1 MYERSHHAPFGPD
14 RIRILRDDGDCPEL
28 PIVERGGRAW
38 AVVWPGVGAYLRS
51 MHRISLLP
59 GGRTVTLEHPA
70 EAAYYVMSGEGAAGS
85 ADAGHRPLPVGTM
98 AHISPGTPYSL
109 EAGEQGA
116 EIVGGPCPADPSM
129 YTHLGTFERVEV
141 ENRPDRRAPGGIR
154 SFHRDRP
161 TAIVPMI
168 ARDARLVVW
177 PGVEAYTANMNYVD
191 MQPGERNIE
200 HVHVESEDTI
210 YVLDGKGS
218 IDDLTNGLR
227 LEFEAG
233 EAIHVPVG
241 VWHAVSGDRD
251 DHIESVGGPCPADWN
266 MLRVAGLVPDDPTQ
280 E

>member
-1 MYERSHHAPFGPD
+1 MGSEPD
-14 RIRILRDDGDCPEL
+14 RIRILRDDENCPEL

-59 GGRTVTLEHPA
+59 GGRTVVMEHPT
-70 EAAYYVMSGEGAAGS
+70 EAVYYVMSGTGAVAGPDGDRRALS
-85 ADAGHRPLPVGTM
+85 TGAM
-98 AHISPGTPYSL
+98 AHVSPGTAYLL
-109 EAGEQGA
+109 ESGENGA
-116 EIVGGPCPADPSM
+116 EIVGGPCPADPSL
-129 YTHLGTFERVEV
+129 YAHLGTFDTVEL
-141 ENRPDRRAPGGIR
+141 ESRPDRQPPGGIHL
-154 SFHRDRP
+154 FHRDLP

-177 PGVEAYTANMNYVD
+177 PGVAAYTANMNYVD

-210 YVLDGKGS
+210 YILDGKGS
-218 IDDLTNGLR
+218 IDDITNGMR

-233 EAIHVPVG
+233 AAIHVPVG
-241 VWHAVSGDRD
+241 VWHAVSGDRN

-266 MLRVAGLVPDDPTQ
+266 MLRVAGLVPDDTTEEQ
-280 E
+280 

>member
-1 MYERSHHAPFGPD
+1 
-14 RIRILRDDGDCPEL
+14 
-28 PIVERGGRAW
+28 
-38 AVVWPGVGAYLRS
+38 
-51 MHRISLLP
+51 
-59 GGRTVTLEHPA
+59 
-70 EAAYYVMSGEGAAGS
+70 MSGDARVGSGNIDRQELSAGS
-85 ADAGHRPLPVGTM
+85 VV
-98 AHISPGTPYSL
+98 HISPATSYVF
-109 EAGEQGA
+109 EAGDNGT
-116 EIVGGPCPADPSM
+116 EIVGGPCPADPSL
-129 YTHLGTFERVEV
+129 YDHLGTFETVEL
-141 ENRPDRRAPGGIR
+141 ESRPDRQAPGGIR
-154 SFHRDRP
+154 LFHRDRP

-218 IDDLTNGLR
+218 IDDITNGLR

-233 EAIHVPVG
+233 EVIHVPVG
-241 VWHAVSGDRD
+241 VWHAVSGDRH

-266 MLRVAGLVPDDPTQ
+266 MLRVAGLIPDAPDK

>member
-1 MYERSHHAPFGPD
+1 MVAEPD
-14 RIRILRDDGDCPEL
+14 RICILPDDENCPEL
-28 PIVERGGRAW
+28 PIVEQGGRAW

-51 MHRISLLP
+51 MHRISLDP
-59 GGRTVTLEHPA
+59 GGRTVQLEHPT
-70 EAAYYVMSGEGAAGS
+70 EAVYYVMAGKATVDGGDTHRQELSSGAM
-85 ADAGHRPLPVGTM
+85 T
-98 AHISPGTPYSL
+98 HISPATGYGLT
-109 EAGEQGA
+109 AGDGGA
-116 EIVGGPCPADPSM
+116 EIVGGPCPADPSS
-129 YTHLGTFERVEV
+129 YRHLGTFETVEI
-141 ENRPDRRAPGGIR
+141 EDRPDRQPPGGIR
-154 SFHRDRP
+154 VFHRDRP

-168 ARDARLVVW
+168 AKDARLVVW

-210 YVLDGKGS
+210 YILDGKGS

-233 EAIHVPVG
+233 QAIHVPVG
-241 VWHAVSGDRD
+241 VWHAVSGDRN

-266 MLRVAGLVPDDPTQ
+266 MLRVAGLIPDAPNK

>member
-1 MYERSHHAPFGPD
+1 MNTEPD
-14 RIRILRDDGDCPEL
+14 RIRILRDDENCPDL

-51 MHRISLLP
+51 MHRISLHP
-59 GGRTVTLEHPA
+59 RGRTVPQEHPT
-70 EAAYYVMSGEGAAGS
+70 EAAYYLMSGNGRVSNHHSSGHDLRTGAMV
-85 ADAGHRPLPVGTM
+85 HV
-98 AHISPGTPYSL
+98 SPATPYVF
-109 EAGEQGA
+109 EAGDRGA
-116 EIVGGPCPADPSM
+116 EIVGGPCPADPGL
-129 YTHLGTFERVEV
+129 YTHLGTFDTVV
-141 ENRPDRRAPGGIR
+141 LENRTDRQPPGGIR
-154 SFHRDRP
+154 TFHRDRP

-218 IDDLTNGLR
+218 IDDITNGLR
-227 LEFEAG
+227 LEFQAG
-233 EAIHVPVG
+233 EVIHVPVG
-241 VWHAVSGDRD
+241 VWHAVSGDRN

-266 MLRVAGLVPDDPTQ
+266 MLRVAGLAPGNTT
-280 E
+280 EE

>member
-1 MYERSHHAPFGPD
+1 MQSKPD
-14 RIRILRDDGDCPEL
+14 RVRILRDDENCPEL
-28 PIVERGGRAW
+28 PIVEQGGGRAW
-38 AVVWPGVGAYLRS
+38 AVVWPGVDAYLRS
-51 MHRISLLP
+51 MHHISLGA
-59 GGRTVTLEHPA
+59 GGRTVVLEHPT
-70 EAAYYVMSGEGAAGS
+70 EAAYYIMSGTGM
-85 ADAGHRPLPVGTM
+85 VGTSDGVRQTLTTGAM
-98 AHISPGTPYSL
+98 THISPGTAYVL
-109 EAGEQGA
+109 ESGETGA
-116 EIVGGPCPADPSM
+116 EIVGGPCPADPSL
-129 YTHLGTFERVEV
+129 YTHLGTFEAPEPDTRP
-141 ENRPDRRAPGGIR
+141 NRQAPGGVR

-191 MQPGERNIE
+191 MQPGERNVE

-210 YVLDGKGS
+210 YILDGKGS

-233 EAIHVPVG
+233 EVIHVPVG
-241 VWHAVSGDRD
+241 VWHAVSGDRN

-266 MLRVAGLVPDDPTQ
+266 MLRVAGLVPEDDNG